1 MVSSTTIKERWLL
14 VGCVFIF
21 TFLVAYRAAVIPITH
36 DEASTWLSFRH
47 YNIWGWL
54 SDYYCWQSANNHW
67 LNTLLLQW
75 SAGFFGES
83 AFALR
88 IPNILAGALY
98 FFAAAL
104 ISWRYIKTPMLQLAG
119 FLLLC
124 GHVYLFDFFS
134 LARGYGLMA
143 FGVLWSIYCLLRYID
158 RYEFRWLL
166 FSVVVMVLAVISN
179 FTALLALCSV
189 GFGWL
194 GWMIIHKKFSLLGRH
209 GILWVF
215 VGIILSWL
223 LYYPIRTLRGSGEF
237 DLGGTSL
244 TETIIDLLRNLL
256 YGSQYFGEGS
266 HPFLFWILSGALLLI
281 LLITYFSKQI
291 NSRPQLLLLLF
302 LLVLNLIGIVFYE
315 YITGSRTPVGRKT
328 IYLIPFIFAPLALGL
343 NLIKMGDLKF
353 VIGIVLSASLIF
365 NSFHPLSLKRCREW
379 YYDAY
384 YPELFS
390 SLFPD
395 KSNIDSVRLGS
406 SWIFY
411 PSLTYYQK
419 TKSLPLSGMD
429 YQKTLVIDSS
439 MHYYFIE
446 QTDTV
451 GLGKAGFVLD
461 KYIGPY
467 PLYKNTRIHPESG
480 LKH

>member
-1 MVSSTTIKERWLL
+1 MVNNTSIRDRWLL
-14 VGCVFIF
+14 VGCIFIL
-21 TFLVAYRAAVIPITH
+21 TLLVAYRAAVIPMTH

-47 YNIWGWL
+47 YNIWGWF

-75 SAGFFGES
+75 SAGIFGES

-88 IPNILAGALY
+88 IPNMLAGALY
-98 FFAAAL
+98 FLAAAL

-124 GHVYLFDFFS
+124 GHVYLLDFFS

-143 FGVLWSIYCLLRYID
+143 CGILWCIFCLLRYIE

-166 FSVVVMVLAVISN
+166 VSMVTMALAVISN
-179 FTALLALCSV
+179 FTALLALVSV
-189 GFGWL
+189 GFGWA
-194 GWMIIHKKFSLLGRH
+194 GWMIGQKKFSLLGRH
-209 GILWVF
+209 GILWV
-215 VGIILSWL
+215 VGGIILSWL

-244 TETIIDLLRNLL
+244 SETIIDLLRNLL
-256 YGSQYFGEGS
+256 YGAQYFGESS
-266 HPFLFWILSGALLLI
+266 HTILFWVLSGSLLLI
-281 LLITYFSKQI
+281 LLITFLSKQI
-291 NSRPQLLLLLF
+291 NSRPQLVLLLF
-302 LLVLNLIGIVFYE
+302 LLLLNLAGIILYE
-315 YITGSRTPVGRKT
+315 YVTGSRTPLGRKT
-328 IYLIPFIFAPLALGL
+328 IYLIPFIFTPLALGL

-353 VIGIVLSASLIF
+353 VVGIVISGVLIF
-365 NSFHPLSLKRCREW
+365 QTIHPLRLAKTREW
-379 YYDAY
+379 YYDVY

-390 SLFPD
+390 TIFPD
-395 KSNIDSVRLGS
+395 DANSDSVRLGS

-419 TKSLPLSGMD
+419 TKPLPLSGMD

-439 MHYYFIE
+439 MHYYFVE

-451 GLGKAGFVLD
+451 GMRKAGFVLN
-461 KYIGPY
+461 KLIGPY
-467 PLYKNTRIHPESG
+467 PLFKNTTIHPR
-480 LKH
+480 